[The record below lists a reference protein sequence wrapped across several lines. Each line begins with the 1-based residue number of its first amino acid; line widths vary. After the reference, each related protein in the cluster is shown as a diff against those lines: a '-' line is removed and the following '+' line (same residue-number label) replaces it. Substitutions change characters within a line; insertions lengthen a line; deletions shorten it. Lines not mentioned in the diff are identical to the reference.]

1 MRRTLPTLLAL
12 ALLLTPTALAQTLR
26 IGAAAAATGAASAL
40 GEPEANT
47 FRMLQDQINAAGG
60 IGGVPVEIVFLDTAS
75 DTAQAVTN
83 VNRLIQEED
92 VHVVICCTIS
102 ANSLAIIDTV
112 QEAGVPN
119 ISLAAAAEI
128 IEPVDERYWV
138 FKTPQ
143 TDRLMIGGIVRDMVQ
158 RGLSTMAFMGIDD
171 AYGEGGLNE
180 LNAAIAGTD
189 IEVVAVERYGRQDT
203 NVTAQV
209 LSAVRSQ
216 PDAVLIWGVVRD
228 TALVVE
234 ELANRGYEGQ
244 VYVSHGVGNPS
255 FLELAGDAANGVRL
269 PIGPMIVVDELPD
282 DSEIRPVAAEYV
294 AQYEAQFGAGTAST
308 FGGHAWDAVKAVEL
322 ALLHAME
329 QGELDW
335 DDTAAVRQ
343 ALRDALEDMGPFVG
357 VGGVFDYT
365 AEDHLGLDER
375 ALVIVE
381 IQGGDWTLAR

>member
-12 ALLLTPTALAQTLR
+12 AVLLAPTALAQTLR

-47 FRMLQDQINAAGG
+47 FRMLQEQYDAAGG
-60 IGGVPVEIVFLDTAS
+60 INGVRVEIVFLDTAS

-143 TDRLMIGGIVRDMVQ
+143 TDRLMIGGIVQDMV
-158 RGLSTMAFMGIDD
+158 RSGLRTLAFLGIDD

-189 IEVVAVERYGRQDT
+189 IQVVAVERYGRSDT

-209 LSAVRSQ
+209 LSAIRSN

-269 PIGPMIVVDELPD
+269 PIGPMIVVDDLTD
-282 DSEIRPVAAEYV
+282 DNEIKPVAQAYV
-294 AQYEAQFGAGTAST
+294 EQYEAQFGAGTAST

-335 DDTAAVRQ
+335 GDTASVRQ
-343 ALRDALEDMGPFVG
+343 ALRDALEEMGPFVG

-365 AEDHLGLDER
+365 AGDHLGLDER

-381 IQGGDWTLAR
+381 IRDGNWTLAR